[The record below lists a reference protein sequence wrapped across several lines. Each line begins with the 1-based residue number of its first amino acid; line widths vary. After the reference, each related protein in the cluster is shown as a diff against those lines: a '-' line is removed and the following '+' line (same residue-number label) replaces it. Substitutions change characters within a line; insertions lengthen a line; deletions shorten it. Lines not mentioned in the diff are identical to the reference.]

1 MLDKQK
7 TKPSFIGLA
16 GNIGVGKTTF
26 TKLLS
31 EKLNWT
37 PFFESVSDNPY
48 LSDFYSDM
56 KRWSFNLQ
64 IFFLHKRFEMH
75 QKMSASLTSVIQD
88 RTIYEDC
95 HIFAKNLWESDI
107 LSERDFQNYH
117 GIYQSII
124 SNVPAPD
131 LLIYLE
137 AELPQLQRQIQK
149 RGRDY
154 EAEIPASY
162 LRSLNSLYKDWIA
175 NYTLSPVLTLTMS
188 ELDFVAKEEDFAGI
202 VGKVEEALQ
211 VEAKA

>member
-48 LSDFYSDM
+48 LSDFYTDM

-88 RTIYEDC
+88 RTIYEDLE
-95 HIFAKNLWESDI
+95 IFAKNLYRLGK
-107 LSERDFQNYH
+107 LSQRDWDNYC
-117 GIYQSII
+117 GLFKVMNFYLKR
-124 SNVPAPD
+124 PD
-131 LLIYLE
+131 LIIYLK
-137 AELPQLQRQIQK
+137 ADTDTLLRRIKK

-154 EAEIPASY
+154 ESLIDPEYIHTLNISYDRWIESISDQPVMIIETDYFNIYEDAEAFSNIQ
-162 LRSLNSLYKDWIA
+162 KDI
-175 NYTLSPVLTLTMS
+175 LKRL
-188 ELDFVAKEEDFAGI
+188 
-202 VGKVEEALQ
+202 
-211 VEAKA
+211 

>member
-31 EKLNWT
+31 EKLNWI
-37 PFFESVSDNPY
+37 PFFESASDNPY

-88 RTIYEDC
+88 RTVYEDIE
-95 HIFAKNLWESDI
+95 IFARNLYQLGKLSKRDWDNYRGLFKVMESY
-107 LSERDFQNYH
+107 LER
-117 GIYQSII
+117 
-124 SNVPAPD
+124 PD
-131 LLIYLE
+131 LIIYLK
-137 AELPQLQRQIQK
+137 ADTDTLLRRIKK
-149 RGRDY
+149 RDRDY
-154 EAEIPASY
+154 ENSINPEYIHALNISY
-162 LRSLNSLYKDWIA
+162 DHWIESISDQSVMTVETDYF
-175 NYTLSPVLTLTMS
+175 NI
-188 ELDFVAKEEDFAGI
+188 FED
-202 VGKVEEALQ
+202 
-211 VEAKA
+211 AKAFNDIQKDILKRL

>member
-88 RTIYEDC
+88 RTIYEDLE
-95 HIFAKNLWESDI
+95 IFARNLYQLGK
-107 LSERDFQNYH
+107 LSQRDWDNYC
-117 GIYQSII
+117 GLFKVMNSYLKK
-124 SNVPAPD
+124 PD
-131 LLIYLE
+131 LIIYLK
-137 AELPQLQRQIQK
+137 ADTNTLLSRIKK

-154 EAEIPASY
+154 ENSIDSEYIQTLNISY
-162 LRSLNSLYKDWIA
+162 DRWIESIADQPVMIIETDYFNIFEDAKTFNDIQKDI
-175 NYTLSPVLTLTMS
+175 LKRL
-188 ELDFVAKEEDFAGI
+188 
-202 VGKVEEALQ
+202 
-211 VEAKA
+211 

>member
-48 LSDFYSDM
+48 LSDFYTDM

-88 RTIYEDC
+88 RTIYEDLE
-95 HIFAKNLWESDI
+95 IFAKNLYRLGN
-107 LSERDFQNYH
+107 LSQRDWDNYC
-117 GIYQSII
+117 GLFKVMNFYLKR
-124 SNVPAPD
+124 PD
-131 LLIYLE
+131 LIIYLK
-137 AELPQLQRQIQK
+137 ADTDTLLRRIKK

-154 EAEIPASY
+154 ENSIDPEYIHTLNISYDRWIESISDQPVMTIETDYFNIYEDAEAFNNIQKNI
-162 LRSLNSLYKDWIA
+162 LKRL
-175 NYTLSPVLTLTMS
+175 
-188 ELDFVAKEEDFAGI
+188 
-202 VGKVEEALQ
+202 
-211 VEAKA
+211 

>member
-26 TKLLS
+26 TRLLS

-75 QKMSASLTSVIQD
+75 QKMSASLMSVIQD
-88 RTIYEDC
+88 RTIYEDLE
-95 HIFAKNLWESDI
+95 IFARNLYQLGK
-107 LSERDFQNYH
+107 LSQRDWDNYC
-117 GIYQSII
+117 GLFKVMNSYLKK
-124 SNVPAPD
+124 PD
-131 LLIYLE
+131 LIIYLKADTDTLLSRIKE
-137 AELPQLQRQIQK
+137 

-154 EAEIPASY
+154 ENSIDSEYIHTLNISY
-162 LRSLNSLYKDWIA
+162 DRWIESISDQPVMIIETDYFNIFEDAKIFNDIQKDI
-175 NYTLSPVLTLTMS
+175 LKRL
-188 ELDFVAKEEDFAGI
+188 
-202 VGKVEEALQ
+202 
-211 VEAKA
+211 

>member
-88 RTIYEDC
+88 RTIYEDLE
-95 HIFAKNLWESDI
+95 IFARNLYQLGK
-107 LSERDFQNYH
+107 LSQRDWDNYR
-117 GIYQSII
+117 GLFKVMNSYLKR
-124 SNVPAPD
+124 PD
-131 LLIYLE
+131 LIIYLR
-137 AELPQLQRQIQK
+137 ADTDTLLSRIKK

-154 EAEIPASY
+154 ENSIDSEYIHTLNISY
-162 LRSLNSLYKDWIA
+162 DRWIQ
-175 NYTLSPVLTLTMS
+175 SISDQPVMTIET
-188 ELDFVAKEEDFAGI
+188 DYFNIFED
-202 VGKVEEALQ
+202 
-211 VEAKA
+211 AKAFNDIQKDILKRL

>member
-7 TKPSFIGLA
+7 TTPSFIGLA

-48 LSDFYSDM
+48 LSDFYTDM

-88 RTIYEDC
+88 RTIYEDLE
-95 HIFAKNLWESDI
+95 IFAKNLYRLGK
-107 LSERDFQNYH
+107 LSQRDWDNYY
-117 GIYQSII
+117 GLFKVMNFYLKR
-124 SNVPAPD
+124 PD
-131 LLIYLE
+131 LIIYLK
-137 AELPQLQRQIQK
+137 ADTDTLLRRIKK

-154 EAEIPASY
+154 ENSIDPEYIHTLNISYDRWIESISDQPVMTIETDYFNIYEDAEAFNNIQKNI
-162 LRSLNSLYKDWIA
+162 LKRL
-175 NYTLSPVLTLTMS
+175 
-188 ELDFVAKEEDFAGI
+188 
-202 VGKVEEALQ
+202 
-211 VEAKA
+211 

>member
-7 TKPSFIGLA
+7 TTPSFIGLA

-48 LSDFYSDM
+48 LSDFYNDM

-64 IFFLHKRFEMH
+64 VFFLHKRFEMH

-88 RTIYEDC
+88 RTIYEDLE
-95 HIFAKNLWESDI
+95 IFAKNLYRLGK
-107 LSERDFQNYH
+107 LSQRDWDNYY
-117 GIYQSII
+117 GLFKVMNFYLKR
-124 SNVPAPD
+124 PD
-131 LLIYLE
+131 LIIYLK
-137 AELPQLQRQIQK
+137 ADTDTLLRRIKK

-154 EAEIPASY
+154 ENSIDPEYIHTLNISYDRWIESISDQPVMIIETDYFNIYEDAEAFNNIQ
-162 LRSLNSLYKDWIA
+162 KDI
-175 NYTLSPVLTLTMS
+175 LKRL
-188 ELDFVAKEEDFAGI
+188 
-202 VGKVEEALQ
+202 
-211 VEAKA
+211 

>member
-37 PFFESVSDNPY
+37 PFLESVSDNPY

-88 RTIYEDC
+88 RTIYEDLE
-95 HIFAKNLWESDI
+95 IFARNLYQLRK
-107 LSERDFQNYH
+107 LSQRDWDNYR
-117 GIYQSII
+117 GLFKVMNSYLKR
-124 SNVPAPD
+124 PD
-131 LLIYLE
+131 LIIYLK
-137 AELPQLQRQIQK
+137 ADTDTLLSRIKK

-154 EAEIPASY
+154 ENSIDSEYIHTLNISY
-162 LRSLNSLYKDWIA
+162 DRWIESISDQPVMIIETDYFNIFEDAKTFDDIQKDI
-175 NYTLSPVLTLTMS
+175 LKRL
-188 ELDFVAKEEDFAGI
+188 
-202 VGKVEEALQ
+202 
-211 VEAKA
+211 

>member
-48 LSDFYSDM
+48 LSDFYTDM

-64 IFFLHKRFEMH
+64 VFFLHKRFEMH

-88 RTIYEDC
+88 RTIYEDLE
-95 HIFAKNLWESDI
+95 IFAKNLYRLGK
-107 LSERDFQNYH
+107 LSQRDWDKYCGLFKVMNSYLKR
-117 GIYQSII
+117 
-124 SNVPAPD
+124 PD
-131 LLIYLE
+131 LIIYLK
-137 AELPQLQRQIQK
+137 ADTDTLLSRIKK

-154 EAEIPASY
+154 ENAIDSEYIHTLNISY
-162 LRSLNSLYKDWIA
+162 DRWIESISDQPVMIIETDYFNIYEDIEVLNYIQKDI
-175 NYTLSPVLTLTMS
+175 LKRL
-188 ELDFVAKEEDFAGI
+188 
-202 VGKVEEALQ
+202 
-211 VEAKA
+211 

>member
-7 TKPSFIGLA
+7 TTPSFIGLA

-48 LSDFYSDM
+48 LSDFYNDM

-64 IFFLHKRFEMH
+64 VFFLHKRFEMH

-88 RTIYEDC
+88 RTIYEDLE
-95 HIFAKNLWESDI
+95 IFAKNLYRLGK
-107 LSERDFQNYH
+107 LSQRDWDNYY
-117 GIYQSII
+117 GLFKVMNFYLKR
-124 SNVPAPD
+124 PD
-131 LLIYLE
+131 LIIYLK
-137 AELPQLQRQIQK
+137 ADTDTLLRRIKK

-154 EAEIPASY
+154 ENSIDPEYIHTLNISYDRWIESISDQPVMIIETDYFNIYEDAEAFNNIQ
-162 LRSLNSLYKDWIA
+162 KDI
-175 NYTLSPVLTLTMS
+175 LERL
-188 ELDFVAKEEDFAGI
+188 
-202 VGKVEEALQ
+202 
-211 VEAKA
+211 

>member
-16 GNIGVGKTTF
+16 GNVGVGKTTF

-31 EKLNWT
+31 EKLNWE

-88 RTIYEDC
+88 RTIYEDLE
-95 HIFAKNLWESDI
+95 IFARNLYQLGK
-107 LSERDFQNYH
+107 LSQRDWDNYR
-117 GIYQSII
+117 GLFKVMS
-124 SNVPAPD
+124 SFLKRPD
-131 LLIYLE
+131 LIIYLK
-137 AELPQLQRQIQK
+137 ADTDTLLSRIKK

-154 EAEIPASY
+154 ENSIDSEYIHTLNISY
-162 LRSLNSLYKDWIA
+162 DRWIESISDQHVMTIETDYF
-175 NYTLSPVLTLTMS
+175 NI
-188 ELDFVAKEEDFAGI
+188 FED
-202 VGKVEEALQ
+202 
-211 VEAKA
+211 AKAFNDIQKDILKRL

>member
-88 RTIYEDC
+88 RTIYEDLE
-95 HIFAKNLWESDI
+95 IFAKTLYRLGK
-107 LSERDFQNYH
+107 LSQRDWDNYY
-117 GIYQSII
+117 GLFKVMNFYLKR
-124 SNVPAPD
+124 PD
-131 LLIYLE
+131 LIIYLK
-137 AELPQLQRQIQK
+137 ANTDTLLRRIKK

-154 EAEIPASY
+154 ENSIDPEYIHTLNISYDRWIESISDQPVMIIQTDYFNIYEDAEAFNNIQ
-162 LRSLNSLYKDWIA
+162 KDI
-175 NYTLSPVLTLTMS
+175 LKRL
-188 ELDFVAKEEDFAGI
+188 
-202 VGKVEEALQ
+202 
-211 VEAKA
+211 

>member
-48 LSDFYSDM
+48 LSDFYNDM

-75 QKMSASLTSVIQD
+75 QKMSVSLTSVIQD
-88 RTIYEDC
+88 RTIYEDLE
-95 HIFAKNLWESDI
+95 IFAKNLYRLGK
-107 LSERDFQNYH
+107 LSQRDWDNYY
-117 GIYQSII
+117 GLFKVMNFYLKR
-124 SNVPAPD
+124 PD
-131 LLIYLE
+131 LIIYLK
-137 AELPQLQRQIQK
+137 ADTDTLLRRIKK

-154 EAEIPASY
+154 ENSIDPEYIHTLNISYDRWIESISDQPVMIIETDYFNIYEDAEAFNNIQKNI
-162 LRSLNSLYKDWIA
+162 LKRL
-175 NYTLSPVLTLTMS
+175 
-188 ELDFVAKEEDFAGI
+188 
-202 VGKVEEALQ
+202 
-211 VEAKA
+211 

>member
-48 LSDFYSDM
+48 LSDFYTDM

-75 QKMSASLTSVIQD
+75 QKMSGSLTSVIQD
-88 RTIYEDC
+88 RTIYEDLE
-95 HIFAKNLWESDI
+95 IFAKNLYRLGK
-107 LSERDFQNYH
+107 LSQRDWDNYC
-117 GIYQSII
+117 GLFRVMNLYLKR
-124 SNVPAPD
+124 PD
-131 LLIYLE
+131 LIIYLK
-137 AELPQLQRQIQK
+137 ADTDTLLKRIKK

-154 EAEIPASY
+154 ENSIDPEYIHTLNISYDRWIESISDKPVMIIETDYFNIYEDAEVFNNIQ
-162 LRSLNSLYKDWIA
+162 KDI
-175 NYTLSPVLTLTMS
+175 LKRL
-188 ELDFVAKEEDFAGI
+188 
-202 VGKVEEALQ
+202 
-211 VEAKA
+211 

>member
-88 RTIYEDC
+88 RTIYEDLE
-95 HIFAKNLWESDI
+95 IFARNLYQFGK
-107 LSERDFQNYH
+107 LSQRDWDNYC
-117 GIYQSII
+117 GLFKVMNSYLKR
-124 SNVPAPD
+124 PD
-131 LLIYLE
+131 LIIYLK
-137 AELPQLQRQIQK
+137 ADTDTLLSRIKK

-154 EAEIPASY
+154 ENSIDSEYIHTLNISY
-162 LRSLNSLYKDWIA
+162 DRWIESISDQPVMIIETDYFNIFEDAKTFNDIQKDI
-175 NYTLSPVLTLTMS
+175 LKRL
-188 ELDFVAKEEDFAGI
+188 
-202 VGKVEEALQ
+202 
-211 VEAKA
+211 

>member
-48 LSDFYSDM
+48 LSDFYNDM

-64 IFFLHKRFEMH
+64 VFFLHKRFEMH

-88 RTIYEDC
+88 RTIYEDLE
-95 HIFAKNLWESDI
+95 IFAKNLYRLGK
-107 LSERDFQNYH
+107 LSQRDWDNYY
-117 GIYQSII
+117 GLFKVMNFYLKR
-124 SNVPAPD
+124 PD
-131 LLIYLE
+131 LIIYLK
-137 AELPQLQRQIQK
+137 AGTDTLLRRIKK

-154 EAEIPASY
+154 ENSIDPEYIHTLNISYDRWIESISDQPVMIIETDYFNIYEDAEAFNNIQKNI
-162 LRSLNSLYKDWIA
+162 LKRL
-175 NYTLSPVLTLTMS
+175 
-188 ELDFVAKEEDFAGI
+188 
-202 VGKVEEALQ
+202 
-211 VEAKA
+211 

>member
-26 TKLLS
+26 TRLLS

-88 RTIYEDC
+88 RTIYEDLE
-95 HIFAKNLWESDI
+95 IFARNLYLLGK
-107 LSERDFQNYH
+107 LSQRDWDNYR
-117 GIYQSII
+117 GLFKVMNSYLKR
-124 SNVPAPD
+124 PD
-131 LLIYLE
+131 LIIYLK
-137 AELPQLQRQIQK
+137 ADTDTLLSRIK
-149 RGRDY
+149 RRGRDY
-154 EAEIPASY
+154 ENSIDSEYINTLNISY
-162 LRSLNSLYKDWIA
+162 DRWIESISDQPVMTIETDYFNIFEDAKTFNDIQKDI
-175 NYTLSPVLTLTMS
+175 LKRL
-188 ELDFVAKEEDFAGI
+188 
-202 VGKVEEALQ
+202 
-211 VEAKA
+211 

>member
-31 EKLNWT
+31 EELNWT
-37 PFFESVSDNPY
+37 PIFESVSDNPY

-75 QKMSASLTSVIQD
+75 QKMSASLMSVIQD
-88 RTIYEDC
+88 RTIYEDLE
-95 HIFAKNLWESDI
+95 IFARNLYQLGK
-107 LSERDFQNYH
+107 LSQRDWDNYC
-117 GIYQSII
+117 GLFKVMNSYLKK
-124 SNVPAPD
+124 PD
-131 LLIYLE
+131 LIIYLK
-137 AELPQLQRQIQK
+137 ADTDTLLSRIKK

-154 EAEIPASY
+154 ENSIDSEYIHTLNISY
-162 LRSLNSLYKDWIA
+162 DRWIESISDQPVMTIETDYFNIFEDAKTFNDIQKDI
-175 NYTLSPVLTLTMS
+175 LKRL
-188 ELDFVAKEEDFAGI
+188 
-202 VGKVEEALQ
+202 
-211 VEAKA
+211 